1 MVGVSLLH
9 RYGYLHQRLDS
20 TGNQMEE
27 PDYWHPEEFMEPM
40 PVRVIIIIEG
50 REVYIR
56 AWRYFVLGVSGNTV
70 PVYFLD
76 TNLPENSPWDQEITD
91 HLYGGDNRYRICQE
105 AVLGIGGVSLLR
117 ALGYGNIQTYHM
129 NEGHSALLTLAL
141 LYEQAEEHS
150 LTSVELPDREAVRQR
165 CVFTTHTPVS
175 AGHDKFPQDLV
186 EEVLGSEYGQ
196 ALEAAGCCLEGT
208 LNMTYLA
215 LNFSRYING
224 VSLRHE
230 EVSRGM
236 FPQYPINSITNGVH
250 TVTWTALPFR
260 GLYDCHFPEWRRDNA
275 YLRYAVSIPLDE
287 IQHAHRQ
294 AKEELLRE
302 VEQRTGV
309 SLDSSVMTLGF
320 ARRTTAYKRAD
331 LLFSDLE
338 RLKRT
343 AREVGPLQVIYAG
356 KAHPKDSGGK
366 ALIRRVFQAAA
377 ALGDEVRVVY
387 LEDYNIFLA
396 KLICSGVDLWLNTP
410 QRPHEAS
417 GTSGMKAALNGIP
430 SLSILD
436 GWWVEGH
443 VEGVTG
449 WSIEEDH
456 TSGSHPDQELASLY
470 DKLESVILPLFYR
483 QPDAYARVMR
493 YAIAINGSF
502 FHSQR
507 MLLQYMKNAYQI

>member
-1 MVGVSLLH
+1 
-9 RYGYLHQRLDS
+9 
-20 TGNQMEE
+20 
-27 PDYWHPEEFMEPM
+27 
-40 PVRVIIIIEG
+40 
-50 REVYIR
+50 
-56 AWRYFVLGVSGNTV
+56 
-70 PVYFLD
+70 
-76 TNLPENSPWDQEITD
+76 
-91 HLYGGDNRYRICQE
+91 
-105 AVLGIGGVSLLR
+105 
-117 ALGYGNIQTYHM
+117 
-129 NEGHSALLTLAL
+129 
-141 LYEQAEEHS
+141 
-150 LTSVELPDREAVRQR
+150 
-165 CVFTTHTPVS
+165 
-175 AGHDKFPQDLV
+175 
-186 EEVLGSEYGQ
+186 
-196 ALEAAGCCLEGT
+196 
-208 LNMTYLA
+208 
-215 LNFSRYING
+215 
-224 VSLRHE
+224 
-230 EVSRGM
+230 
-236 FPQYPINSITNGVH
+236 
-250 TVTWTALPFR
+250 
-260 GLYDCHFPEWRRDNA
+260 
-275 YLRYAVSIPLDE
+275 
-287 IQHAHRQ
+287 
-294 AKEELLRE
+294 LLRE
-302 VEQRTGV
+302 VEQQTGV
-309 SLDSSVMTLGF
+309 ALEPLVMTLGF
-320 ARRTTAYKRAD
+320 ARRATPYKRAD

-338 RLKRT
+338 RLKRI
-343 AREVGPLQVIYAG
+343 AREVGPVQVIYAG
-356 KAHPKDSGGK
+356 KAHPKDAGGK

>member
-1 MVGVSLLH
+1 
-9 RYGYLHQRLDS
+9 
-20 TGNQMEE
+20 
-27 PDYWHPEEFMEPM
+27 
-40 PVRVIIIIEG
+40 
-50 REVYIR
+50 
-56 AWRYFVLGVSGNTV
+56 
-70 PVYFLD
+70 
-76 TNLPENSPWDQEITD
+76 
-91 HLYGGDNRYRICQE
+91 LYGGDNRYRICQE

-165 CVFTTHTPVS
+165 CVFTTHTPVP

-196 ALEAAGCCLEGT
+196 ALEAAGCYLEGT

-343 AREVGPLQVIYAG
+343 AREVGPVQVIYAG